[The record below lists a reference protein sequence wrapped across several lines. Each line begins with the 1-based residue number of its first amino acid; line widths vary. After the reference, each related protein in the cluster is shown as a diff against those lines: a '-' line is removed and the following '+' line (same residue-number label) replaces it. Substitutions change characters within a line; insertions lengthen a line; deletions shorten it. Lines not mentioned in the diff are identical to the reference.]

1 MAGSEANVS
10 KASDP
15 QRIGLLGGS
24 FDPVHLAH
32 VALAAAAHT
41 ALGLDQVQFIPA
53 ANPWQ
58 RKPLAASPEHRL
70 AMLELA
76 TRQLPY
82 VHINPL
88 EIERGGRTYTLD
100 TLRQLPAGPRYIWIL
115 GADQLANFCSWHGWQ
130 DILDVVELAV
140 ADRPGSSLSPP
151 EALVARLAERGHT
164 LHTLPF
170 NPMPV
175 SATDIRRRLAAGEPT
190 NGQLDVAVERYIQ
203 DNHLYRNPQGV
214 KP

>member
-1 MAGSEANVS
+1 MAGHQANDTRP
-10 KASDP
+10 ATP
-15 QRIGLLGGS
+15 PRIGLLGGS

-32 VALAAAAHT
+32 VALATAAHQ
-41 ALGLDQVQFIPA
+41 ALKLDQVQLIPA

-58 RKPLAASPEHRL
+58 RKPLAASPEHRV

-82 VHINPL
+82 VRINPV
-88 EIERGGRTYTLD
+88 EIERGGRTYTLE
-100 TLRQLPAGPRYIWIL
+100 TLQQLPAGPQYFWIL

-130 DILDVVELAV
+130 DILERVELAV
-140 ADRPGSSLSPP
+140 ADRPGSPLCPP
-151 EALVARLAERGHT
+151 EPLASRLAERGFT

-175 SATDIRRRLAAGEPT
+175 SATDIRRRLACGEPVA
-190 NGQLDVAVERYIQ
+190 GLLDVAVERYIQ
-203 DNHLYRNPQGV
+203 DNHLYRNPQGI